1 MLCIVCYTVTAWK
14 VSKYGVFLVRIFLY
28 SDWIRRFTP
37 YLETFHSAYFP
48 IRWNMMHTVKLK
60 KLFSLRIVWDVFG
73 FAFFR
78 DYQQVFFLFSIIFC
92 SEKFTKMGWFLR
104 FTQPTFTCSTP
115 MFLSIIFI
123 VNFEQISHYFTR
135 LLWLFHCW
143 LWTGKFRLGTG
154 NSWYFHWLE
163 NFWLPVNLKTQSFFR
178 KVNWPKNSRN
188 HDIFFA
194 VVISK
199 HETFTT
205 HSSKT

>member
-1 MLCIVCYTVTAWK
+1 MHCLLHCHCVKSVQIRSFSGPYFPVFGLNTEIYSVSGNFSQCLFSNK
-14 VSKYGVFLVRIFLY
+14 VKYDAHSQIEKNCFQWELFEMFLVLH
-28 SDWIRRFTP
+28 S
-37 YLETFHSAYFP
+37 LEIISKF
-48 IRWNMMHTVKLK
+48 
-60 KLFSLRIVWDVFG
+60 
-73 FAFFR
+73 
-78 DYQQVFFLFSIIFC
+78 FFLFSIIFC